1 VSPPVPTVTFTVTT
15 AGETFC
21 TIVLMLELF
30 IASEPRVTGVR
41 ILEQV
46 PVEDAKIAP
55 VLLSTHA
62 FTTGLLKVPAAVAT
76 PPTIPAPKTN
86 PKVTF
91 AVVVLM
97 KLFIN
102 FYPLFNSIIA

>member
-1 VSPPVPTVTFTVTT
+1 MEPEPVSPPVPTVTFTVTT

-21 TIVLMLELF
+21 TTVFMLVPLT
-30 IASEPRVTGVR
+30 AGEPRVTAVR
-41 ILEQV
+41 RLEQV
-46 PVEDAKIAP
+46 PVWDAKIAP

-76 PPTIPAPKTN
+76 PPTIPAPRTK

-97 KLFIN
+97 KLFSN
-102 FYPLFNSIIA
+102 FSPFK